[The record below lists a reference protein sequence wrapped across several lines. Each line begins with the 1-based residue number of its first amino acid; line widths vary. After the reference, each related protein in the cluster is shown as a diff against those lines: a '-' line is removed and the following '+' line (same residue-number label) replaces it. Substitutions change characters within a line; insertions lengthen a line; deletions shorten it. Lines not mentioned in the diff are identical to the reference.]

1 MDLCGT
7 GKVLAKDL
15 KGTGEVIAMKERET
29 ERERE
34 SMCACEDYRKVFM
47 PRNEQDFPSSE
58 RERTQQQQQATATAN
73 MGLSKILLN
82 LLCKFCACL

>member
-15 KGTGEVIAMKERET
+15 KGTGEVIAMKERQK

-34 SMCACEDYRKVFM
+34 RAQVRD
-47 PRNEQDFPSSE
+47 
-58 RERTQQQQQATATAN
+58 RTFLKLASVHP
-73 MGLSKILLN
+73 LI
-82 LLCKFCACL
+82 

>member
-29 ERERE
+29 ERE
-34 SMCACEDYRKVFM
+34 SMCACEDYSKVFM
-47 PRNEQDFPSSE
+47 SY
-58 RERTQQQQQATATAN
+58 
-73 MGLSKILLN
+73 
-82 LLCKFCACL
+82 